1 MAVAFGRTLLLSPL
15 RSENAALSA
24 PLTNAQASNGEPVEK
39 SPRDPPMPIGLAA
52 PGPIGVVWF
61 HSP

>member
-1 MAVAFGRTLLLSPL
+1 MKGVDMAIAFGRTLLLSPGP
-15 RSENAALSA
+15 
-24 PLTNAQASNGEPVEK
+24 PLTNAQPSNGEPVEK

-61 HSP
+61 HRP